1 MAHKL
6 YNFVKQ
12 GSIST
17 GATTIALTVDAERP
31 YRNFSEVLATDDTT
45 EVTIVNRDV
54 PSEWQAAI
62 YSFNAD
68 VLTFVR
74 LSDSSTGSAVTFTAG
89 LKDVYISPLVDREN
103 QPILVEGPT
112 TFDAFPGDVL
122 RIDTTGG
129 AVTVNLPDDPAEGD
143 KEITLTDAS
152 GTWGTNNVTLDA
164 GTEAFADGGNP
175 LICGDPATFT
185 TFFHAGFWQIR

>member
-1 MAHKL
+1 MSHKL
-6 YNFVKQ
+6 FDFVKQ

-17 GATTIALTVDAERP
+17 GATTIALTVDAERT
-31 YRNFSEVLATDDTT
+31 YRNFSEVMEDGDTT

-62 YSFNAD
+62 YRYEAD

-74 LSDSSTGSAVTFTAG
+74 LSGSSTASAVTFSAG
-89 LKDVYISPLVDREN
+89 LKDVYIAPLAKREN
-103 QPILVEGPT
+103 QPILIEGPA
-112 TFDAFPGDVL
+112 TFEAFPGDVL

-143 KEITLTDAS
+143 KEITLTDAA

-164 GTEAFADGGNP
+164 GTETFPDGGNP
-175 LICGDPATFT
+175 LVCADTATFT
-185 TFFHAGFWQIR
+185 TFFHAGVWQIR